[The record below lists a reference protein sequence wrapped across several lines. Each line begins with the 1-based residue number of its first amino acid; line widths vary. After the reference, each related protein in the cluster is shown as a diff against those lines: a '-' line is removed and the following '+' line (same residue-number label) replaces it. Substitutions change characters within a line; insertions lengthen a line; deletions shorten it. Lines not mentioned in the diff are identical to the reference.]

1 MSNGTAV
8 VAFYES
14 VARKMAGLPVYN
26 NKLAVDAT
34 EFLSWED
41 NWLGIIVTPW
51 CMNIVL
57 LPGEASHHNV
67 QQVGAKFR
75 QKLPSGQ
82 YEFIRAYAGECGDF
96 ATCSVFSPMF
106 EFSSQSIAMETAQEV
121 LAALFDAENVAP
133 SERHQ
138 SYTVHSEMRQAVELQ
153 AQACDAESEQLVV
166 DEEAPE
172 VSRRAF
178 LTGNFARQ
186 EDSRP

>member
-1 MSNGTAV
+1 
-8 VAFYES
+8 
-14 VARKMAGLPVYN
+14 
-26 NKLAVDAT
+26 
-34 EFLSWED
+34 LSWED

-57 LPGEASHHNV
+57 LPGEASHHNAK
-67 QQVGAKFR
+67 QVGAKFR

-82 YEFIRAYAGECGDF
+82 YDFIRAYARECGDF

-121 LAALFDAENVAP
+121 LAALFDTENIAA

-138 SYTVHSEMRQAVELQ
+138 SYTVHSEMRQAAELD
-153 AQACDAESEQLVV
+153 AKDCDAESEQQLA
-166 DEEAPE
+166 DDAPQ